1 MIEPHYTAQ
10 QVAERVSVHPETVRR
25 EASKGSLRF
34 IRIGRDLRFSESA
47 VKEWL
52 ESKRDRR

>member
-25 EASKGSLRF
+25 EASKGCLRF

-52 ESKRDRR
+52 ESKRDGR